1 MRRAMN
7 DAIWARVTG
16 RPGLYWPSTGWVMSH
31 HAAQSIG
38 RRWVE
43 LAGTSPIADWGTSPG
58 GQAGSIDRASGSGPA
73 GCTRWRVASAPYI
86 GHGTRV
92 GSDTSNAEI
101 VPALPLPGWK
111 IGRAHV

>member
-1 MRRAMN
+1 MLSPP
-7 DAIWARVTG
+7 
-16 RPGLYWPSTGWVMSH
+16 PGSTRTDTLFPYTTLFRS
-31 HAAQSIG
+31 
-38 RRWVE
+38 WVE
-43 LAGTSPIADWGTSPG
+43 RAGTSPIADWGTSPG

-111 IGRAHV
+111 PAATTAQRPGPSSPTAAAFL